1 MGLFRIFRYNQLID
15 ENTRNHNFFCRKCA
29 LADDILHLAE
39 HNSAARLCC
48 HRNRLNVGQYRLILT
63 GQVSILISGCT
74 ANECNINLRGLIRQ
88 IFRSTNLHNLDQFL
102 FGDGV
107 ALTAFHARIDEG
119 TDTDSTQ
126 LNIQS
131 LGTATEHM
139 LDDAL
144 REVVALHLQILLHL
158 HDGMVRAVMTDDY
171 ALNHAFMRK
180 MLKTALN
187 AAHRAHIA
195 YAGSGHDRHILRMA
209 FRLESLF
216 QRNADFFRKA
226 AVHIASADQKIII
239 LDQCRRF
246 LRRTELSKH
255 GNSSLNIRY

>member
-1 MGLFRIFRYNQLID
+1 MQLEFHCRAAGNRLLYAQRQSSGRRNRILVLAGIRRVVKFAHRHAVGLFRIFRYNQLID

-171 ALNHAFMRK
+171 ALNHP
-180 MLKTALN
+180 N
-187 AAHRAHIA
+187 AP
-195 YAGSGHDRHILRMA
+195 
-209 FRLESLF
+209 
-216 QRNADFFRKA
+216 
-226 AVHIASADQKIII
+226 
-239 LDQCRRF
+239 
-246 LRRTELSKH
+246 
-255 GNSSLNIRY
+255 